1 MVSGVSWR
9 RRKWA
14 LHRDLACWEVIG
26 LKKLDKRT
34 KHMKATL
41 ALLLFLGMGAQ
52 SALAQQGQLD
62 TTFNAGG
69 VFPAA
74 GSVVNVAVQPDNKY
88 IAVGSFALFAGG
100 KLYTS
105 CIRLH
110 PNGSADTSFHPE
122 NLPITTFRTVQV
134 LADGK
139 VLLAGLSGG
148 VFRLHSNGKIDTTF
162 QVRPS
167 GNDLT
172 SANVWVSHVLPDGKM
187 YVGGSFDSINGQLAR
202 RLVRLNADG
211 SIDPS
216 FNTGSGFTGGRVLSL
231 AIQPDGKLL
240 VAGDFSQ
247 FNGQNRLRLVRLHA
261 NGSLD
266 TTFNIGMGASN
277 TIESVALQ
285 PDGKVLITGNFTT
298 YNGNN
303 VGRMARL
310 LSDGSLDASFS
321 GLGTGFTNNNQYA
334 LLVQADGKI
343 IVGGSS
349 TQFQGQPV
357 PRLVRLLPDGA
368 LDTSFNPGGIGPNSS
383 VRAMAFS
390 PQGQLIIVGEFATY
404 NGLVANRIARIGA
417 GGSSST
423 VENPAALT
431 FKMYPNPATDRLWLQ
446 GLPEGAVI
454 HLRDLQGRLLLQE
467 RWVASQGSLSVAE
480 WPAGLYLLE
489 VEAAGR
495 LGVQKL
501 LLRR

>member
-1 MVSGVSWR
+1 LGSPGIQ
-9 RRKWA
+9 KIE
-14 LHRDLACWEVIG
+14 LE
-26 LKKLDKRT
+26 KRT
-34 KHMKATL
+34 RQMKTTL
-41 ALLLFLGMGAQ
+41 ALLLFIGISAQ
-52 SALAQQGQLD
+52 SAQAQQGQLD
-62 TTFNAGG
+62 TTFNAGA
-69 VFPAA
+69 VFSGA
-74 GSVVNVAVQPDNKY
+74 GSVVNVAIQPDNKY

-110 PNGSADTSFHPE
+110 PDGSADTSFHPE

-139 VLLAGLSGG
+139 VLLAGLAGG

-162 QVRPS
+162 RVRPS
-167 GNDLT
+167 GNDIT
-172 SANVWVSHVLPDGKM
+172 SPNVWVSQVLPDGKL
-187 YVGGSFDSINGQLAR
+187 YVGGSFDSINGQFVR

-216 FNTGSGFTGGRVLSL
+216 FNTGTGFTGGRVLSL
-231 AIQPDGKLL
+231 AVQPDGKLL

-261 NGSLD
+261 NGTLD
-266 TTFNIGMGASN
+266 TTFSIGMGASN

-285 PDGKVLITGNFTT
+285 PDGKVLIAGNFTNFNLT
-298 YNGNN
+298 N

-310 LSDGSLDASFS
+310 NADGSLDASFS
-321 GLGTGFTNNNQYA
+321 GLGTGFTNNNQFA
-334 LLVQADGKI
+334 LLLQPDGKI

-357 PRLVRLLPDGA
+357 PRLVRLMPDGA
-368 LDTSFNPGGIGPNSS
+368 LDTSFNAGGSGPNNA
-383 VRAMAFS
+383 VRAMAYN
-390 PQGQLIIVGEFATY
+390 PQGQLIIVGEFDTY

-417 GGSSST
+417 GGGSGSA
-423 VENPAALT
+423 VETPAAVA

-446 GLPEGAVI
+446 EVPEGAVVR
-454 HLRDLQGRLLLQE
+454 LRDMQGRLLVQE
-467 RWVASQGSLSVAE
+467 RWEPEQGSLSVAA

-495 LGVQKL
+495 LGVQQL